1 MEKDERYIINLLLKS
16 WGESLSQKEKEKLE
30 KLLED
35 PAWAKLN
42 ADLLDDNYF
51 MSRLRE
57 YNKYNAAADFA
68 QFWKY
73 VQTKKR
79 HSKMRRISWWCLGG
93 IAACVLIS
101 VGVEYA
107 FKTFNHKVE
116 QVVDKIAVV
125 HSDANQDKIRL
136 VLEDSDVVNLTDN
149 VRTDKLLA
157 EGIVMRTKSQSLDYS
172 HVKQDS
178 LRDTLIYHT
187 VIIPQGDIF
196 KMTLEDGTRV
206 VLNAGTKMKYPV
218 FFVGTEREV
227 FLEGEAYFEVKKD
240 EERPFIVSGRDFSVE
255 VLGTSFDV
263 MAYEEDMVSNV
274 TLASGQIAMNTPD
287 TSILMSP
294 GQQVVMSQK
303 HGITIR
309 SVDVSAVTSWME
321 FRLNIKEEKLETI
334 MKKLGKWYGVEVVYR
349 KNELRKELY
358 SGTIP
363 YNISVEELL
372 KLLNNTT
379 NIEFT
384 LNDGVI
390 FISEKD

>member
-1 MEKDERYIINLLLKS
+1 MEKDEKYIINLLLKS
-16 WGESLSQKEKEKLE
+16 WGDSLSQEEKEKLE
-30 KLLED
+30 ELLED
-35 PAWAKLN
+35 PAWAKLS

-51 MSRLRE
+51 MNRLRE

-73 VQTKKR
+73 VQTKKK
-79 HSKMRRISWWCLGG
+79 HTKVRRIKWWCLGG
-93 IAACVLIS
+93 VAACIAILLC
-101 VGVEYA
+101 VEYA
-107 FKTFNHKVE
+107 FRIFNHKVE
-116 QVVDKIAVV
+116 QVVDKIAVA
-125 HSDANQDKIRL
+125 HLDASQDKIRL
-136 VLEDSDVVNLTDN
+136 VLEDSDVVNLTDY
-149 VRTDKLLA
+149 VKTDKLLA
-157 EGIVMRTKSQSLDYS
+157 EGIVMRTKTQSLDYS

-196 KMTLEDGTRV
+196 KMTLEDGTQV

-218 FFVGTEREV
+218 FFVGPERKV
-227 FLEGEAYFEVKKD
+227 FLEGEAYFDVKKD
-240 EERPFIVSGRDFSVE
+240 EEHPFVVSGKDFSVE

-263 MAYEEDMVSNV
+263 KAYEEDRVSNV
-274 TLASGQIAMNTPD
+274 TLVSGRIAMNTQD
-287 TSILMSP
+287 TSILVSP
-294 GQQVVMSQK
+294 GQQVAMSQE

-309 SVDVSAVTSWME
+309 NVDVQDEISWME
-321 FRLNIKEEKLETI
+321 YRLSIKEANLESI
-334 MKKLGKWYGVEVVYR
+334 MKKLGKWYGVEIVYK
-349 KNELRKELY
+349 KNELKNELY

-384 LNDGVI
+384 LNGGVI
-390 FISEKD
+390 FISEKN